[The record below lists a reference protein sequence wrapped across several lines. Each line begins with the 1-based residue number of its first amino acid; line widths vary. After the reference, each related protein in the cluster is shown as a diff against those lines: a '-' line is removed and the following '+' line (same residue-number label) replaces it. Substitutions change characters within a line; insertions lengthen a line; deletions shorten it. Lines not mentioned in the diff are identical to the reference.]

1 MATTY
6 LRPLANPK
14 RVKLVST
21 CDVCKNRKVKC
32 DKERPEC
39 GTCKKTNRKCS
50 YTYAALTES
59 IRDKQSSF
67 KSHTDS
73 NFLQNQLNYL
83 QNIQFG
89 QLYEESGYLSMASKG
104 FRSIDNAQN
113 VGLTMPMTSMPNVN
127 NYSDFVSIFL
137 FIKFVTFKLLK

>member
-59 IRDKQSSF
+59 IREKQSGGFRSQ
-67 KSHTDS
+67 SDS
-73 NFLQNQLNYL
+73 NFLQTQLNYL

-89 QLYEESGYLSMASKG
+89 QLYEESGYLSMASRG
-104 FRSIDNAQN
+104 FGEINDNNITGILA
-113 VGLTMPMTSMPNVN
+113 MPVTSMPTDVN
-127 NYSDFVSIFL
+127 DYNGFVCYS
-137 FIKFVTFKLLK
+137 TY